1 MLAGKIVLAGETV
14 LAGGVWSTFERSRV
28 EIGAGQTT
36 ARKDRQEATPV
47 TFCCYRLFH
56 LSFANTGRDRPSH
69 ELARRDRSISCAPM
83 IVCTG
88 TLTALR
94 GDTLCRFSQ
103 RDQIPIGRFMRSVE
117 SPRPLCGKPTPKSHM
132 EMIHRTAPIARTNS
146 AIPAYKLTLDP
157 TRVDTLPTHRDDT
170 LLGRS
175 SFLEQQHQRSATESR
190 SCRNR

>member
-1 MLAGKIVLAGETV
+1 MLAGETV

-47 TFCCYRLFH
+47 TFCRYRLFH

-103 RDQIPIGRFMRSVE
+103 REPNSHW
-117 SPRPLCGKPTPKSHM
+117 PLHALCGKPKPKSRM
-132 EMIHRTAPIARTNS
+132 EMIHRTVLIARTNS